1 MKSAIAL
8 FLAPFALC
16 LAACAGWFTLDG
28 GEVSYTEV
36 PAGYESH
43 PHFTRHGVAVYEVD
57 GRYYQQ
63 HGNRWVV
70 YRSRPGD
77 LQEERAAAHA
87 AEQHH
92 EAERHEEHR

>member
-1 MKSAIAL
+1 MKTALVL

-16 LAACAGWFTLDG
+16 LAACAGWFNLDG
-28 GEVSYTEV
+28 FEASYTDV

-43 PHFTRHGVAVYEVD
+43 PHYTRRGVAVYEVD

-70 YRSRPGD
+70 YRNRPSD
-77 LQEERAAAHA
+77 LAEERAAAHA
-87 AEQHH
+87 AEHH
-92 EAERHEEHR
+92 EEHHEEHR